1 MTAKHRRPT
10 RNTDAYKWLGTGAIT
25 LGIGAATLAGGAGI
39 AAAKTGDSTGTNGA
53 SSTHSAP
60 DHQKPA
66 AAGAPKKTHDTAKT
80 PKAHSTAATAA
91 DTAGSPATKP
101 APSPKTKQPKPTA
114 AVSSTTTPP
123 ATAPT
128 SPPTVVVHPT
138 TPAAAAAVA
147 ALKSVA
153 ATTTT
158 AKATT
163 ATATSATNPFTTLAN
178 DIQKALL
185 GFQSMFF
192 SAPPKATATPAAA
205 AATPAAASTNPLIS
219 LQTGIQNWIHETFFN
234 TAPTVTVGTPTKN
247 ADGSYTGQITTND
260 ADGDPL
266 KITFD
271 SNYGG
276 TTTLQSTGNN
286 TYTYTYTP
294 SSSALSTPGYSQNLY
309 FTVTETN
316 ADSHFHGPAQ
326 IQNAIVEATVG
337 TVLRALG
344 FNYPPYSA
352 ASWGSAS
359 GWVDVAVGPPVNP
372 SGSAAAVPLAATINP
387 AASMTTT
394 PKSAASTNPLTNLQN
409 WIHETFFNT
418 APTVT
423 VGTPTKNADGS
434 YTGQVTTYDA
444 DGDPL
449 KITFNPNAGGT
460 TTLQDD
466 GNNTYTYTYTPSSS
480 ALSTPGYSQNIY
492 FTVTETNAD
501 SHFHGPAQIQN
512 AIVEAT
518 VGTVLR
524 ALGFNYPPYSAA
536 SWGTATGYVDVAVGP
551 PVNPSGSAAAVP
563 LATTVNPAAS
573 TTTVPKIAAAATNPL
588 TTLIDNI
595 QAALTSFEKN
605 IQSTYFNTP
614 PKFTTVTTPTK
625 NADGTYSG
633 QATATDADGDPLVY
647 SVSHPYDGSTVTID
661 QNGNYTVTPSTY
673 AVTTGTQ
680 DGFTVTVVEA
690 NASAHYH
697 GISQIVAMVVQ
708 TFLHNI
714 FGQLGYPPYY
724 APGYGT
730 TQVYIPSFSL
740 STSTA
745 TMTT

>member
-66 AAGAPKKTHDTAKT
+66 AASAPKKTHDTAKT

-91 DTAGSPATKP
+91 DTADSPATKP
-101 APSPKTKQPKPTA
+101 APRPKTKQPKPTA
-114 AVSSTTTPP
+114 AVSGTTTPP
-123 ATAPT
+123 AAAPT
-128 SPPTVVVHPT
+128 ALPKVAVHPA
-138 TPAAAAAVA
+138 TPVAAAAVA

-163 ATATSATNPFTTLAN
+163 ATSATNPFTTLAN

-185 GFQSMFF
+185 GFQAMFF

-205 AATPAAASTNPLIS
+205 TTNPLIS

-234 TAPTVTVGTPTKN
+234 TAPTITVGTPTKN

-271 SNYGG
+271 PNYGG
-276 TTTLQSTGNN
+276 TTTLQNTGNN

-337 TVLRALG
+337 AVLRALH
-344 FNYPPYSA
+344 FAFPPYDA

-359 GWVDVAVGPPVNP
+359 
-372 SGSAAAVPLAATINP
+372 
-387 AASMTTT
+387 
-394 PKSAASTNPLTNLQN
+394 
-409 WIHETFFNT
+409 
-418 APTVT
+418 
-423 VGTPTKNADGS
+423 
-434 YTGQVTTYDA
+434 
-444 DGDPL
+444 
-449 KITFNPNAGGT
+449 
-460 TTLQDD
+460 
-466 GNNTYTYTYTPSSS
+466 
-480 ALSTPGYSQNIY
+480 
-492 FTVTETNAD
+492 
-501 SHFHGPAQIQN
+501 
-512 AIVEAT
+512 
-518 VGTVLR
+518 
-524 ALGFNYPPYSAA
+524 
-536 SWGTATGYVDVAVGP
+536 GYVDVAVGP
-551 PVNPSGSAAAVP
+551 PVNPSGSAATVP
-563 LATTVNPAAS
+563 LAATVNPAAS
-573 TTTVPKIAAAATNPL
+573 TTTVPKVAAAATNPL

-661 QNGNYTVTPSTY
+661 QNGNYTVTPSAY

-690 NASAHYH
+690 NASDHYH

-740 STSTA
+740 STTTA